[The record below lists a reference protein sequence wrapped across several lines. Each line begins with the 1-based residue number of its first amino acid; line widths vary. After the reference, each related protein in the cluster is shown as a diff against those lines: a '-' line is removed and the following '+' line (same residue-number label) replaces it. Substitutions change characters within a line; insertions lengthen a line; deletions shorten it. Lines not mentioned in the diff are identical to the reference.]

1 MMTNLQILEAFETE
15 ISKINDIDKPVTRD
29 SLYFLNQAID
39 KFVKLRFNGDFVHKT
54 SYEQNEKRRS
64 DLIKL
69 FKQIAIPLGT
79 SLTSY
84 QNSDYDVYAVK
95 YPDDFLYSLNED
107 VMITDLKNENSK
119 NVNVFE
125 CTADSF
131 MYRVTNSLTDFHY
144 RYGYARPIRIRTKTG
159 CWLLTD
165 KNYILQQYTLG
176 YLKKPNKIDLNYPYT
191 QYEDFDDSTISEII
205 KIAAQMY
212 IENIQDKRYNTI
224 THEVDTQE

>member
-69 FKQIAIPLGT
+69 FKQIITPLGI
-79 SLTSY
+79 SARDY
-84 QNSDYDVYAVK
+84 QNSDYDVYTVE

-107 VMITDLKNENSK
+107 VVITDLKNENSK
-119 NVNVFE
+119 NVNIFE

-144 RYGYARPIRIRTKTG
+144 KYGYARPIRIRTKTG
-159 CWLLTD
+159 CQLLTD

-176 YLKKPNKIDLNYPYT
+176 YLKKPNKIDLNNPYT
-191 QYEDFDDSTISEII
+191 QYEDFNDSTISEII